1 MKHDY
6 PTLSNQQLAQLV
18 RDYPPRS
25 AVSKAASQEL
35 MVRNTQLKQR
45 LCELLVFKST
55 ARVTQKT
62 EQLRLIS
69 EMATG

>member
-45 LCELLVFKST
+45 LRELLVFKST

-62 EQLRLIS
+62 EQVRLIS
-69 EMATG
+69 EMVTG

>member
-1 MKHDY
+1 VKHDY

-35 MVRNTQLKQR
+35 VVRNMQLKHR
-45 LCELLVFKST
+45 LRELLALKSS
-55 ARVTQKT
+55 ARVAQKT
-62 EQLRLIS
+62 EQVRLIS
-69 EMATG
+69 EMVTG